1 MDRRRMR
8 VTLVVV
14 CALSIFMISKQ
25 SPKINKNNIVDVKP
39 NLEDQFEKEK
49 EFFDG
54 IWKLNNSN
62 TEYYLSLGWF
72 YYDNSSNFLSLTMFQ
87 GNWKSDPY
95 WYISAGNL
103 DYNSTEHILTAK
115 IVYKLENGSGK
126 NFNGTLYAKVLNNDS
141 TELEGIVICDG
152 KSVIFKAH
160 AKNKQKEMF
169 TRLYYAFMISVGYL
183 IIIAA
188 LAKHFQVIYE
198 NSAQAEKT
206 SLFSLGLMEVCELG
220 FALWQLEKSFEGHLD
235 SGIDYILISS
245 FWSFSAFMLIHS
257 KLLPIVFRAQNSNIS
272 SFGFYVSSRMTANYQ
287 SRFFLL
293 CIIYIIILKLLK
305 NFYYLTM
312 PIVHMIFI
320 PQIIT
325 NSLYGYKDSIS
336 FRNAGSILLCKLI
349 IALYLFGC
357 PSNFMRYEPNYLLCT
372 NLIII
377 CLGQIL
383 VLKYQQFKPRFLVP
397 RKYRPMSYDYFR
409 DESEESNLSRDNDNT
424 CIICM
429 TPLNIPIVHNEPIVN
444 RSKTMHTPCSHRFHQ
459 DCLVQWIEIKLECP
473 TCRSRLPV
481 FEG

>member
-1 MDRRRMR
+1 MDRRRLR
-8 VTLVVV
+8 VALVMA
-14 CALSIFMISKQ
+14 CAFSIFMISKQ
-25 SPKINKNNIVDVKP
+25 NPKIEKTNTIGIQPDVDKGFTK
-39 NLEDQFEKEK
+39 DKEIY
-49 EFFDG
+49 DG
-54 IWKLNNSN
+54 IWKLNSSN
-62 TEYYLSLGWF
+62 TENYLSLGLLYSSDELNSMYLIM
-72 YYDNSSNFLSLTMFQ
+72 YY

-95 WYISAGNL
+95 FSISTKSL
-103 DYNSTEHILTAK
+103 EYNSTENLLRAK
-115 IVYKLENGSGK
+115 YIYKIENGIGNNVTGSLFVK
-126 NFNGTLYAKVLNNDS
+126 MLNNDS
-141 TELEGIVICDG
+141 TELEGKVEYDG
-152 KSVIFKAH
+152 INITIKAYS
-160 AKNKQKEMF
+160 KDKQKEMF
-169 TRLYYAFMISVGYL
+169 SRLYYAFMITTAYL
-183 IIIAA
+183 ITIAA
-188 LAKHFQVIYE
+188 LAKHFQLVYE

-206 SLFSLGLMEVCELG
+206 SLLTLGLMEVYELG
-220 FALWQLEKSFEGHLD
+220 FALWQLQKSFEGHLD

-245 FWSFSAFMLIHS
+245 FWAFSAFMFTHS
-257 KLLPIVFRAQNSNIS
+257 KLLPIVFRAQNTNIS
-272 SFGFYVSSRMTANYQ
+272 SLGFYVSSRMIANYQ

-312 PIVHMIFI
+312 PIVHMIFV

-336 FRNAGSILLCKLI
+336 FRNASSILLCKLV

-383 VLKYQQFKPRFLVP
+383 VLKYQQHKPRFLIP

-409 DESEESNLSRDNDNT
+409 DASEETSLSRDNDNT

-429 TPLNIPIVHNEPIVN
+429 TPLNIPVAHHEPVVN
-444 RSKTMHTPCSHRFHQ
+444 KSKTMHTPCSHRFHQ
-459 DCLVQWIEIKLECP
+459 DCLVQWMCIKLECP

-481 FEG
+481 FEE